1 MNFGKFQL
9 SICHTQRLQN
19 HTNIIVGEYEIQTLR
34 IVIVVLLFLLL
45 LFDVL
50 SRQVHIP
57 YYFWTS
63 GLSKYT

>member
-1 MNFGKFQL
+1 MYEFWKISTVNMPY
-9 SICHTQRLQN
+9 TRLQN

-34 IVIVVLLFLLL
+34 IVIVVLLL